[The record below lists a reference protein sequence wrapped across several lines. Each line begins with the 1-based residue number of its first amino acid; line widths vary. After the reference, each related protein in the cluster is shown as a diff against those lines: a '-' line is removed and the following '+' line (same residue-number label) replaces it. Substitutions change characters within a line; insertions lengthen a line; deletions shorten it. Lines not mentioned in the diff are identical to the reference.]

1 MEKTPHRSVLRFRKR
16 ATLRFHKG
24 ATGLPRAEH
33 VRVVAVVGL
42 ALASLALTAGCD
54 NPLARQRIE
63 QRQSSLNWTANALAW
78 RECEAPERL
87 QRDFEFIKQ
96 NEQAHAEMF
105 ARDLRYIQDWFE
117 YDVRRW
123 RERQDDYWAKIAEIL
138 RGKPEKLEDTAIILF
153 Y

>member
-1 MEKTPHRSVLRFRKR
+1 MKKTLHRSLLRFAHV
-16 ATLRFHKG
+16 ATS
-24 ATGLPRAEH
+24 LPRAEH